1 MTEIVRAKTA
11 TGDWCKPTAELPNQE
26 LAQLLN
32 RTRLESREQAVI
44 VLGEADRKAVPQ
56 LSDPW
61 FIDSGPVEV
70 EPAESAEPAVIVD
83 RPPVADPPPVPT
95 PRVPVPLVVAPP
107 KVASPKVAPPVV
119 PAPVAATREP
129 KPRTAIQRLT
139 RRLARLTVPRPVVYP
154 TAPSSHAWVLPV
166 IVAVV
171 AAIAVVVAFVQ
182 PF

>member
-1 MTEIVRAKTA
+1 MTEIARAKTA

-32 RTRLESREQAVI
+32 RTRLDSREQAVI

-95 PRVPVPLVVAPP
+95 PPVPVPLVVAPP
-107 KVASPKVAPPVV
+107 RVAPPVV
-119 PAPVAATREP
+119 PAPVAATRES

-139 RRLARLTVPRPVVYP
+139 KRLARLTMPRPVVYP
-154 TAPSSHAWVLPV
+154 IAPSSHAWVWPV

>member
-70 EPAESAEPAVIVD
+70 GPVEVEPVEVDAVEAEPAVIID
-83 RPPVADPPPVPT
+83 RPPVADPPP
-95 PRVPVPLVVAPP
+95 PVVGPP
-107 KVASPKVAPPVV
+107 VVASPLVAPPVV
-119 PAPVAATREP
+119 APFREP

-139 RRLARLTVPRPVVYP
+139 KRLARLTMPRPVVYP
-154 TAPSSHAWVLPV
+154 IAPSSHAWVLPF

>member
-1 MTEIVRAKTA
+1 MTEIARAKTT

-44 VLGEADRKAVPQ
+44 VLGEADRKAVPE
-56 LSDPW
+56 LADPW
-61 FIDSGPVEV
+61 FVDSGAIE
-70 EPAESAEPAVIVD
+70 AEPAVIVD
-83 RPPVADPPPVPT
+83 RPPVADP
-95 PRVPVPLVVAPP
+95 
-107 KVASPKVAPPVV
+107 APPVV
-119 PAPVAATREP
+119 TLHVAAPVVATPRDP
-129 KPRTAIQRLT
+129 KPRTAIERLT
-139 RRLARLTVPRPVVYP
+139 KRLARLTMPRPVVYP
-154 TAPSSHAWVLPV
+154 IAPSSHAWVWPV

>member
-1 MTEIVRAKTA
+1 MGGIACAVRTIGVMTEIVRAKTA

-44 VLGEADRKAVPQ
+44 VLGEADRKAVPE

-61 FIDSGPVEV
+61 FVDSGPVE
-70 EPAESAEPAVIVD
+70 AEPAVIID
-83 RPPVADPPPVPT
+83 RPPVADPL
-95 PRVPVPLVVAPP
+95 PLRAPP
-107 KVASPKVAPPVV
+107 KTTESPPLAIKIA
-119 PAPVAATREP
+119 AATREP

-139 RRLARLTVPRPVVYP
+139 KRLARLTVPRPVVYP
-154 TAPSSHAWVLPV
+154 IAPSSHAWVWPV

-171 AAIAVVVAFVQ
+171 AAIAVVLAFVQ